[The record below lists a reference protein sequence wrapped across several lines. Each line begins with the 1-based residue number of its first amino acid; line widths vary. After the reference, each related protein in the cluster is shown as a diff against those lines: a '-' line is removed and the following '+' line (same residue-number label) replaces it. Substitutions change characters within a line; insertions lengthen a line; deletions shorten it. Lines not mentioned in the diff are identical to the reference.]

1 MQYAVIEHRAVDPE
15 KVKDLGDI
23 MNKMSEWIA
32 HIKDLQ
38 KKIEKAAG
46 VKDGG
51 NIAELL
57 KSYQQKVDKAIKTGW
72 LKKNTG
78 NRKKSRLT
86 IRAKKSLAK

>member
-1 MQYAVIEHRAVDPE
+1 MPNKQAAKKYLRKSQKLAVKNFTDKKI
-15 KVKDLGDI
+15 
-23 MNKMSEWIA
+23 
-32 HIKDLQ
+32 IKDLQ
-38 KKIEKAAG
+38 KKIEKAVDA
-46 VKDGG
+46 KDGG
-51 NIAELL
+51 NVADLL